1 MRTTN
6 QLGSY
11 ELNGDPNKPINVYFN
26 NFMNL
31 YNTRIFILLCG
42 FTYACP
48 VLGQEASSNRVV
60 IENTV
65 TAYQKAIG
73 LHSQLYRGAIYE
85 YYDVRSVSGP
95 YFKDSIQLVNGNVT
109 YYGTSYKNIPLIYDL
124 NLKQVVTMLYD
135 SSTKFALLSEG
146 LSSFDLYG
154 HHFINFTPDEH
165 NKKMDAGFYDE
176 LYNNKLQ
183 LLVKRSKSGQF
194 ESLTA
199 KRVYYLKNTYY
210 IKKGETYHSVST
222 KGQVLN
228 LLNDKKKELKKYIK
242 DRGIDYSD
250 DKERAMVMILAYYD
264 SITN

>member
-1 MRTTN
+1 
-6 QLGSY
+6 
-11 ELNGDPNKPINVYFN
+11 
-26 NFMNL
+26 MNI
-31 YNTRIFILLCG
+31 YNLKLFILICS
-42 FTYACP
+42 FAYACP
-48 VLGQEASSNRVV
+48 VLGQETGNNRPV

-85 YYDVRSVSGP
+85 YYDVRSISGP
-95 YFKDSIQLVNGNVT
+95 YFKDTIQLVNGNVT

-135 SSTKFALLSEG
+135 KSTKFALLSEG
-146 LSSFDLYG
+146 ISDFDLYG
-154 HHFINFTPDEH
+154 HHFISFVPDEQ

-183 LLVKRSKSGQF
+183 LLVKRTKSGQF

-210 IKKGETYHSVST
+210 IKKGATYHSVST

-228 LLNDKKKELKKYIK
+228 LLGDKKKELKKYLK
-242 DRGIDYSD
+242 DSGVDYTD
-250 DKERAMVMILAYYD
+250 NKELAMVMLLTYYD
-264 SITN
+264 RITN